1 MNIIDKASAFVH
13 SLEALAK
20 KTAWDWRRCPKCGQD
35 DTIRYG
41 TYSVH
46 PWFLDGRQEVVI
58 QRHRCN
64 VCSGSSGASG
74 QGRKA
79 FTYSERS
86 PYLVR
91 GSWYAREVHRYS
103 VDLWQD
109 GRTSVRRDAAF
120 VRSLLG
126 HQERWLF
133 WRLFE
138 SEPEEAKRCR
148 FSPSTLQRWLDR
160 AGEVAKGA
168 IKGQLEGAKVSGE
181 VGVDGLWVR
190 LKSTAEGAA
199 GTAGAAG
206 AAIGAAK
213 GQVKR
218 VVLVLVD
225 SVTGLIYPP
234 VVVKGEEDEAP
245 WKQLFARANLA
256 GLSRL
261 RGVTSDG
268 ASGLLGYLAKTLYF
282 VNHQRCVFHIWRN
295 LGGELAKAVAEAA
308 KDLVGDAAKEAA
320 REARKAARAELTS
333 LVHQVLD
340 AKSEADAERALAVLK
355 AHRLGGRLAE
365 QIAEHLDAALVH
377 LNRYNK
383 GLVRVGPEWLWRDFR
398 QRVSRGR
405 NQGSDERLERAALV
419 WQVYANFTPAQARK
433 ERKRKYKRPGK
444 SSLELA
450 GIPPG
455 SLSYLDALAV

>member
-1 MNIIDKASAFVH
+1 MNIVDRAKAFVH

-20 KTAWDWRRCPKCGQD
+20 KTAWDWRACPKCGQS
-35 DTIRYG
+35 DTIKHG
-41 TYSVH
+41 TYPTH
-46 PWFLDGRQEVVI
+46 PWFLDGRRTVVI
-58 QRHRCN
+58 QRHYCRDC
-64 VCSGSSGASG
+64 
-74 QGRKA
+74 RK
-79 FTYSERS
+79 TYSEQS

-103 VDLWQD
+103 VDLWQH
-109 GRTSVRRDAAF
+109 GRSSVRRDAEF

-126 HQERWLF
+126 HQERWLI
-133 WRLFE
+133 WRLFA
-138 SEPEEAKRCR
+138 SEPDEAEKCR

-160 AGEVAKGA
+160 AGEVAKGTV
-168 IKGQLEGAKVSGE
+168 KGQLEGAKVSGE
-181 VGVDGLWVR
+181 VGVDGLWAKLR
-190 LKSTAEGAA
+190 STAEG
-199 GTAGAAG
+199 
-206 AAIGAAK
+206 K
-213 GQVKR
+213 VKR

-245 WKQLFARANLA
+245 WKQLFARAQRA

-268 ASGLLGYLAKTLYF
+268 ASGLLGYLARTLYF

-295 LGGELAKAVAEAA
+295 LGGDLAKAAAEAA
-308 KDLVGDAAKEAA
+308 KDLVGDAAKAA
-320 REARKAARAELTS
+320 KKAVRQELTS
-333 LVHQVLD
+333 LVHAVLD
-340 AKSEADAERALAVLK
+340 AKSEADAERALAVLR

-365 QIAEHLDAALVH
+365 QIGEHLDAALVY
-377 LNRYNK
+377 LNRYNR

-405 NQGSDERLERAALV
+405 NHGSDERLERAALV
-419 WQVYANFTPAQARK
+419 WAIYANFTPAQRRK

-450 GIPPG
+450 GMPPG

>member
-1 MNIIDKASAFVH
+1 MNIVDRAKAFVH

-20 KTAWDWRRCPKCGQD
+20 KTAWDWRRCPQCGQD
-35 DTIRYG
+35 ETIKYG
-41 TYSVH
+41 TYTVH
-46 PWFLDGRQEVVI
+46 PWFLDGRREVAI
-58 QRHRCN
+58 QRHYCRSC
-64 VCSGSSGASG
+64 
-74 QGRKA
+74 RK
-79 FTYSERS
+79 TYSEQS

-103 VDLWQD
+103 VDLWQH
-109 GRTSVRRDAAF
+109 GRTSLRKDTEL

-133 WRLFE
+133 WRLFAP
-138 SEPEEAKRCR
+138 EPEQAKKCR

-160 AGEVAKGA
+160 AGETAKGTV
-168 IKGQLEGAKVSGE
+168 KGQLEGAKTSGQ
-181 VGVDGLWVR
+181 VGVDGLWAKLR
-190 LKSTAEGAA
+190 G
-199 GTAGAAG
+199 GT
-206 AAIGAAK
+206 
-213 GQVKR
+213 KR

-234 VVVKGEEDEAP
+234 VVVEGEEAEQP
-245 WKQLFARANLA
+245 WKKLFGRAQRA

-268 ASGLLGYLAKTLYF
+268 ASGLVGFLARTLYF

-295 LGGELAKAVAEAA
+295 LGGALAKAVAEGA
-308 KDLVGDAAKEAA
+308 KDLAEDVAKEAAKEAK
-320 REARKAARAELTS
+320 KAARKELVS

-340 AKSEADAERALAVLK
+340 ARSEVEAERALAVLR

-365 QIAEHLDAALVH
+365 LLAEHLDAALVH
-377 LNRYNK
+377 LSRYNK

-405 NQGSDERLERAALV
+405 NHGSDERLERAALV
-419 WQVYANFTPAQARK
+419 WQVYANFTPAQGRK

-444 SSLELA
+444 TSLELA
-450 GIPPG
+450 GLPPG
-455 SLSYLDALAV
+455 SLSYLDALSNYLRTSD

>member
-1 MNIIDKASAFVH
+1 MNIIDKAKVFVH

-35 DTIRYG
+35 DTIKHG
-41 TYSVH
+41 TYTVH
-46 PWFLDGRQEVVI
+46 PWFLDGRREVVI
-58 QRHRCN
+58 QRHYCRPC
-64 VCSGSSGASG
+64 
-74 QGRKA
+74 RK
-79 FTYSERS
+79 TYSESS

-148 FSPSTLQRWLDR
+148 FSPSTLHRWLDR
-160 AGEVAKGA
+160 AGQVAKGTV
-168 IKGQLEGAKVSGE
+168 KGQLEGANASGE
-181 VGVDGLWVR
+181 VGVDGLWAKLR
-190 LKSTAEGAA
+190 G
-199 GTAGAAG
+199 GT
-206 AAIGAAK
+206 
-213 GQVKR
+213 KR

-234 VVVKGEEDEAP
+234 VVVEGEEDEAP
-245 WKQLFARANLA
+245 WKRLFARAQRA

-268 ASGLLGYLAKTLYF
+268 ASGLVGFLARTLYF
-282 VNHQRCVFHIWRN
+282 VNHQQCVFHIWRN
-295 LGGELAKAVAEAA
+295 LAGELAKAAAEAA
-308 KDLVGDAAKEAA
+308 KDLVGEAAKEA
-320 REARKAARAELTS
+320 RKATRRELTS
-333 LVHQVLD
+333 LVHAVLD
-340 AKSEADAERALAVLK
+340 AKSEVEAERALAVLK
-355 AHRLGGRLAE
+355 AHHLGGKLALLIE
-365 QIAEHLDAALVH
+365 EHLDAALVH
-377 LNRYNK
+377 LNRYNR

-398 QRVSRGR
+398 LRVSRGR
-405 NQGSDERLERAALV
+405 NHGSDERLERAALV
-419 WQVYANFTPAQARK
+419 WQIYANFTPAQRRK

-450 GIPPG
+450 GVPPG
-455 SLSYLDALAV
+455 SLSYLDALRV